1 MTKVILRKN
10 KNGNIKFPDF
20 ELCYKAIVMKSV
32 ILALKKIHKSM
43 EQNREPRNK
52 SIHVWSIN
60 LWQRS
65 QEYTMGK
72 EQSLQ

>member
-52 SIHVWSIN
+52 SIHV
-60 LWQRS
+60 
-65 QEYTMGK
+65 
-72 EQSLQ
+72 

>member
-10 KNGNIKFPDF
+10 KNGNIKVPDF

-52 SIHVWSIN
+52 STHV
-60 LWQRS
+60 
-65 QEYTMGK
+65 
-72 EQSLQ
+72 